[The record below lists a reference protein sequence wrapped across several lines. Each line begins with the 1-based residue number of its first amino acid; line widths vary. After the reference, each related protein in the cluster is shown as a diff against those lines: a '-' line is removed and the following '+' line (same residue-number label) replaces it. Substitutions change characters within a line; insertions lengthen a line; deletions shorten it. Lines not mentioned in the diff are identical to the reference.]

1 MKSTQTKNG
10 GPRSLKTSAT
20 THTTRKTTGKRRA
33 KSLAKDRLLARSK
46 VDIHAFLRERMATE
60 YKFHTERN
68 WKFDYAEGLMDY
80 FKRTPYGMGLPK
92 VAIEIEGGI
101 FNKGRH
107 TRSLGYLG
115 DMEKYNEA
123 ARAGW
128 LVFRYAPWQFDL
140 MIEQIGPMMGWT
152 K

>member
-1 MKSTQTKNG
+1 MT
-10 GPRSLKTSAT
+10 P
-20 THTTRKTTGKRRA
+20 
-33 KSLAKDRLLARSK
+33 
-46 VDIHAFLRERMATE
+46 E

-68 WKFDYAEGLMDY
+68 WKFDYA
-80 FKRTPYGMGLPK
+80 K
-92 VAIEIEGGI
+92 VDLELQMMAAIEIEGGI

-123 ARAGW
+123 GRMGW
-128 LVFRYAPWQFDL
+128 TVFRYAPWQFDL